1 MEPIPPP
8 DDTVIGHEPGE
19 LEHDLADLVVRS
31 RRTLAVIIL
40 TQGALLLI
48 AITAIILLGVALLS
62 AEGRIGTDEGR
73 IVGVQSQTRAALCD
87 SQFTIATVTIEAP
100 ASKTLIAFVEA
111 SRKAFVVLDCP
122 GSIGRPSPAL
132 VKDGAKFGIAIR
144 Y

>member
-1 MEPIPPP
+1 MAATPTSTP
-8 DDTVIGHEPGE
+8 DGHEPDQ

-31 RRTLAVIIL
+31 RRTLGVIIL
-40 TQGALLLI
+40 TQGALLLVAI
-48 AITAIILLGVALLS
+48 AAIVLLGLVLLS
-62 AEGRIGTDEGR
+62 AENR
-73 IVGVQSQTRAALCD
+73 IVGVQQQTRAALCD

-100 ASKTLIAFVEA
+100 ASKTLIQFVEA

-132 VKDGAKFGIAIR
+132 VKAGVKFGVVIR